1 MRFYLEEDHDKYIRH
16 DPRSELARLPGRE
29 HGPVEG
35 PSTPIK
41 NYDGRFMPDGSAG
54 SGGYVPG
61 PVRQAQSLPAVP
73 IEVAD
78 ANLLLGKYVNALLNP
93 MGLLNSAKES
103 VEKINNRNQA
113 TEDAIKKL
121 L

>member
-16 DPRSELARLPGRE
+16 DPRSELARLPGGE

-41 NYDGRFMPDGSAG
+41 NYGGRFMPDGSAG

-103 VEKINNRNQA
+103 VDKINDRNQV